1 MIETEIR
8 NKIRKQILI
17 EADPLAELVGETD
30 AMANQ
35 ESGGGKNQI
44 EQNRKDEIIDTIR
57 RIFFHIKNDGDV
69 IDRYRRMYQKMHTNN
84 EESKALFLNKLFD
97 MVKSKFLFLLR
108 LIPRDVEATK
118 LFEKDTIPVINDEL
132 EKAYVNLKERVTT

>member
-1 MIETEIR
+1 MTETELR
-8 NKIRKQILI
+8 NYIRKQLLT
-17 EADPLAELVGETD
+17 EADPLAELAGEAD
-30 AMANQ
+30 PS
-35 ESGGGKNQI
+35 SGEEKDEKTNQI

-57 RIFFHIKNDGDV
+57 RIFFHIKNDGEI

-97 MVKSKFLFLLR
+97 MIKSRFLFLLR

-118 LFEKDTIPVINDEL
+118 LFEKDTMPVVNDEL
-132 EKAYVNLKERVTT
+132 EKAYVNLKDRVTG